1 MIQNN
6 KVTYTQSELN
16 KMEII
21 NLIKSNTISVEIVA
35 HLHGYHSGFRL
46 EHISELDDEEMECF
60 NRYHEKENYGLWSDD
75 YVLIYLDSYYSDEYQ
90 YDFEIMGV
98 VEWFEMEFEDED
110 RKKELLSFILDKDDE
125 DDEELL

>member
-6 KVTYTQSELN
+6 KVTYTQSEIN

-35 HLHGYHSGFRL
+35 HLHGYHSGL
-46 EHISELDDEEMECF
+46 ILKHISRLDDEERECF
-60 NRYHEKENYGLWSDD
+60 NRYHKKEDYGLWSDD
-75 YVLIYLDSYYSDEYQ
+75 YVLIYLDSYYTNEHP

-98 VEWFEMEFEDED
+98 VEWFEMEFDDED
-110 RKKELLSFILDKDDE
+110 RKKELLSFILDEDDE